1 MLIFYKI
8 QDNHFFVVGYAKNEQ
23 ENLNLLCAEGI
34 LIEII
39 TGE

>member
-1 MLIFYKI
+1 MVAMYE
-8 QDNHFFVVGYAKNEQ
+8 NYAE
-23 ENLNLLCAEGI
+23 EDLNLLCAEGI